1 MKLED
6 IISYVGVA
14 INQASDAKRDLMRG
28 SAWGNDGVHS
38 KQEQIDLLTTELS
51 DAACS
56 LDQVKDTL
64 YELLKALEDEA
75 YNQELAALSPFK
87 L

>member
-38 KQEQIDLLTTELS
+38 KQEKIDLLTTELS
-51 DAACS
+51 DADYN
-56 LDQVKDTL
+56 LDRIKDTL
-64 YELLKALEDEA
+64 YQLLKALEDEA

>member
-1 MKLED
+1 MEIKE
-6 IISYVGVA
+6 IISYIGVA
-14 INQASDAKRDLMRG
+14 INQASEAKRDLMRG
-28 SAWGNDGVHS
+28 SAWGNDDVHS
-38 KQEQIDLLTTELS
+38 KQEQIDLLTRELS
-51 DAACS
+51 DADYN
-56 LDQVKDTL
+56 LDRIKNTL

>member
-28 SAWGNDGVHS
+28 SAWGNDGFHS

-51 DAACS
+51 DADYN
-56 LDQVKDTL
+56 LDQLKDTL
-64 YELLKALEDEA
+64 YQLLKVLEDEA

>member
-1 MKLED
+1 MKLEE

-28 SAWGNDGVHS
+28 SAWGNDGFHS

-51 DAACS
+51 DADYN

>member
-1 MKLED
+1 MELKD
-6 IISYVGVA
+6 IISYIGVA
-14 INQASDAKRDLMRG
+14 INQASGAKRDLMRG

-38 KQEQIDLLTTELS
+38 KQQQIDLLTTELS
-51 DAACS
+51 DADYN
-56 LDQVKDTL
+56 LDRIKHTL
-64 YELLKALEDEA
+64 YQLLEALEDEA